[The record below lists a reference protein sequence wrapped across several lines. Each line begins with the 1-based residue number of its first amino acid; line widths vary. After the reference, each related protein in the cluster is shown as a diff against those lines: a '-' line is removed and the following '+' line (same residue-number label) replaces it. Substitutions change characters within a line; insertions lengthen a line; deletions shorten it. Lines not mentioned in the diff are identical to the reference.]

1 MTEDELTLWLDAK
14 WDEALSSGESEPDE
28 EIDRFVES
36 SVVSIRYAFLTQ
48 LLGKMTDPTRDL
60 LCLQKGKPDPE
71 SPGRWDPRGFCT
83 RLVVP
88 WVQRNNNV
96 LGTSPDP
103 YVNKPLRRPRL
114 DQDMGPLKN
123 RENWQALNDLLAG
136 LQNTANPTEVEKV
149 TLRGLKSIARR
160 LGKQKVDYPVPLRIG
175 LDRLFQILGT
185 YLEVS
190 NGGLRPLVVATA
202 LMTTLGKAFL
212 LFSKVESQGL
222 NEADIA
228 SGVPGDI
235 MCYGEDDHLA
245 LAVEVKGHQLTL
257 NELETTITKARS
269 SRVANVLFAT
279 PGLVANQMQDI
290 EDKIA
295 EEFAQGS
302 NIYHTSIS
310 SLARSSFILLG
321 EEWRVEFLRAICAE
335 LDVRTTQPSDRTA
348 FAALLTG

>member
-1 MTEDELTLWLDAK
+1 MTEEELALWLDAK

-28 EIDRFVES
+28 EIDQFVES

-48 LLGKMTDPTRDL
+48 LLGKMADPTRDL
-60 LCLQKGKPDPE
+60 LCLQKGKPGPE
-71 SPGRWDPRGFCT
+71 SPEGWDPRGFCT

-103 YVNKPLRRPRL
+103 YVNNPLRRPRL

-123 RENWQALNDLLAG
+123 REDWQALNDLLTG
-136 LQNTANPTEVEKV
+136 LQDAANPTEVEKV
-149 TLRGLKSIARR
+149 ILRGLKGIARR
-160 LGKQKVDYPVPLRIG
+160 LGKQNVDYPVPLRIG
-175 LDRLFQILGT
+175 LDPLCQILDA
-185 YLEVS
+185 YLEIS

-202 LMTTLGKAFL
+202 LMTTLGKAFS
-212 LFSKVESQGL
+212 LFSTVESQGL
-222 NEADIA
+222 NEADTA

-235 MCYGEDDHLA
+235 MCYGEDGQLA

-269 SRVANVLFAT
+269 SRVANVLFAA
-279 PGLVANQMQDI
+279 PGLVASQMDDM
-290 EDKIA
+290 EVKIA
-295 EEFAQGS
+295 EEFSQGS
-302 NIYHTSIS
+302 NIYQTSITA
-310 SLARSSFILLG
+310 LARSSFMLLG

-335 LDVRTTQPSDRTA
+335 LDARTSQPSDRMA